1 MGIFDRIDRI
11 AEQLGDLIVPDD
23 VRAHVELGAAYLDRG
38 DLDAA
43 VTELSR
49 AVELRPDHPRALY
62 LLGVAYARRGDE
74 NEAISALE
82 RAATARRVGVDRPGF
97 AEAWLALADVHRR
110 RGDDDGAVDAYR
122 AALDAGVGDSA
133 MRAEIY
139 RGLGSVYL
147 RQRRYDKAVRELRKA
162 VAATPDDAETQGLLG
177 RALYLKGDYDTARL
191 CLERAAQAARP
202 DPLGLASLGDLFERL
217 GRVDEA
223 RDAYERALKAEDAD
237 VQIAARLGLARL
249 ALAMG
254 DAQGARVEALR
265 ALERDPSRPDILT
278 TLGRV
283 YAAGQQ
289 WDDALAAYD
298 RALVVAASGGGQ
310 RGQLMLFDRRG
321 LLEEALRAA
330 LRAGATSRANNY
342 ATSLLADVPEHPDA
356 LAATARAAADG
367 GELDR
372 AQALVERAI
381 ATSDSVEARLAAAD
395 VALKRGQPTQAAAAL
410 RRAAQLQPDDPRPRA
425 RLASVYREGAPP
437 SSAGPAHEL
446 YALLS
451 QAHRLFART
460 HELAEWGPEASRLV
474 EVLDRPLL
482 VTVMGEFNSG
492 KSTFVNALIGEE
504 VAPMGITPTTAT
516 INVLK
521 YGTERKGRVVY
532 HDDEVREVAW
542 GDVPKL
548 LKGLD
553 AAEAKRIRVV
563 EVLYPLETLQRVN
576 VVDTPGLNSIHPE
589 HEETARKFIAEADAV
604 LWLFTVDQAAKA
616 TEGEALGKIKAA
628 GKKILGVLNK
638 IDRCSPE
645 ELARIVAHV
654 SAALGEHLETIVPF
668 AAREAL
674 RARKGGPGDDAQL
687 AASNYPALASAL
699 EERFFSRARAIKRE
713 AATTRLRQLI
723 TQARAVGAA
732 QLDRRAL
739 EPIAAAEANVRAER
753 VAFERDFI
761 VAERRR
767 LNEAADGVYGAC
779 AREVLDFVRPRRWPF
794 GSNEAAPADRDFLI
808 QLLDERL
815 GALLDQSRARTEA
828 EAQRAIA
835 IVRAVDDAGGAAPGD
850 GAHFDAELTL
860 LGEQVFG
867 RFRAFARGYLRGGRV
882 DDFFTR
888 VLPKLELAEA
898 AIQRA
903 LERDAPWS
911 DDVAE
916 AELRAP
922 LRRWAERF
930 YGGLLSRLQRLRTAV
945 ELDRLEI
952 EERLIAPVEQLS
964 IALDSLS

>member
-1 MGIFDRIDRI
+1 
-11 AEQLGDLIVPDD
+11 
-23 VRAHVELGAAYLDRG
+23 
-38 DLDAA
+38 
-43 VTELSR
+43 
-49 AVELRPDHPRALY
+49 
-62 LLGVAYARRGDE
+62 
-74 NEAISALE
+74 
-82 RAATARRVGVDRPGF
+82 
-97 AEAWLALADVHRR
+97 
-110 RGDDDGAVDAYR
+110 
-122 AALDAGVGDSA
+122 
-133 MRAEIY
+133 
-139 RGLGSVYL
+139 
-147 RQRRYDKAVRELRKA
+147 
-162 VAATPDDAETQGLLG
+162 
-177 RALYLKGDYDTARL
+177 
-191 CLERAAQAARP
+191 
-202 DPLGLASLGDLFERL
+202 LFERL
-217 GRVDEA
+217 GREADA
-223 RDAYERALKAEDAD
+223 RDAYQRALAADDGD
-237 VQIAARLGLARL
+237 VQVAARLGLARL
-249 ALAMG
+249 ALAAG
-254 DAQGARVEALR
+254 DAQAARVEALQ
-265 ALERDPSRPDILT
+265 ALERDPQRPDILL
-278 TLGRV
+278 TLGRI
-283 YAAGQQ
+283 YASAQQ
-289 WDDALAAYD
+289 WDDALASYD
-298 RALVVAASGGGQ
+298 RALVSAASGAGQ

-330 LRAGATSRANNY
+330 LRANATARANNY
-342 ATSLLADVPEHPDA
+342 ATSLLEDAPDHPDA
-356 LAATARAAADG
+356 LAATARAAAEG

-372 AQALVERAI
+372 AQSLVERAL
-381 ATSDSVEARLAAAD
+381 ASGDSLEARLAAAD
-395 VALKRGQPTQAAAAL
+395 VALRRAQPAQAAAAL
-410 RRAAQLQPDDPRPRA
+410 RRAAQLAPDDARPRA
-425 RLASVYREGAPP
+425 RLAEVYRESAPP
-437 SSAGPAHEL
+437 GGAHEL

-460 HELAEWGPEASRLV
+460 RELAELSPEAGRLV
-474 EVLDRPLL
+474 EILDRPLL

-521 YGTERKGRVVY
+521 YGAERKGRVVY

-542 GDVPKL
+542 ADVPKL

-628 GKKILGVLNK
+628 GKKILGVINK

-645 ELARIVAHV
+645 ELERIMTHV
-654 SAALGEHLETIVPF
+654 RNALGEHLETIVPF

-674 RARKGGPGDDAQL
+674 RARKADPADEAQL

-713 AATTRLRQLI
+713 AATTRLRQLLL
-723 TQARAVGAA
+723 QARAVGQAR
-732 QLDRRAL
+732 LDRRAV
-739 EPIAAAEANVRAER
+739 EPIVTAEANVRAER
-753 VAFERDFI
+753 LAFERDFI

-767 LNEAADGVYGAC
+767 LNEAADAVYGAC

-815 GALLDQSRARTEA
+815 GALLDAGRARAQA
-828 EAQRAIA
+828 EADKAIA
-835 IVRAVDDAGGAAPGD
+835 VVRAVDSD
-850 GAHFDAELTL
+850 GETAHFDAELSL
-860 LGEQVFG
+860 LAEQVFG

-888 VLPKLELAEA
+888 VLPKLELNEA

-952 EERLIAPVEQLS
+952 EERLIAPVEQLA

>member
-74 NEAISALE
+74 NEAIGALE

-110 RGDDDGAVDAYR
+110 RGDDDGATEAYR
-122 AALDAGVGDSA
+122 AALEVGGDAA

-162 VAATPDDAETQGLLG
+162 VAATPDDTETQGLLG
-177 RALYLKGDYDTARL
+177 RALYLKGDYDTARV

-217 GRVDEA
+217 GRVDDA
-223 RDAYERALKAEDAD
+223 REAYERALAAPDADGGD

-249 ALAMG
+249 ALAGG
-254 DAQGARVEALR
+254 DAEAARTEALR
-265 ALERDPSRPDILT
+265 ALEREPSRPDILL

-283 YAAGQQ
+283 YASAQE
-289 WDDALAAYD
+289 WNDALAAYD
-298 RALVVAASGGGQ
+298 RALVAAASGGGQ

-330 LRAGATSRANNY
+330 LRAGQMPGMTARASNY
-342 ATSLLADVPEHPDA
+342 ATALLADVPEHPDA

-367 GELDR
+367 GELER
-372 AQALVERAI
+372 AQSLVERAL
-381 ATSDSVEARLAAAD
+381 AASDSVEARLAAAD
-395 VALKRGQPTQAAAAL
+395 VALKRGQPTHAAAAL
-410 RRAAQLQPDDPRPRA
+410 RRAAELAPDDPRPRA
-425 RLASVYREGAPP
+425 RLGEVYREAAPT
-437 SSAGPAHEL
+437 APAHEL

-460 HELAEWGPEASRLV
+460 PALAELSPEASRLV

-542 GDVPKL
+542 ADVPKL

-589 HEETARKFIAEADAV
+589 HEQTARKFIAEADAV

-628 GKKILGVLNK
+628 GKKILGVINK

-645 ELARIVAHV
+645 ELARIVDHV
-654 SAALGEHLETIVPF
+654 RGALGEHLETIVPF
-668 AAREAL
+668 AARQAL
-674 RARKGGPGDDAQL
+674 LARKAAPAAEHRDAQL
-687 AASNYPALASAL
+687 AASNYPALAAAL

-713 AATTRLRQLI
+713 AATLRLRQLI
-723 TQARAVGAA
+723 AQARAVGQAA
-732 QLDRRAL
+732 LDRRAL
-739 EPIAAAEANVRAER
+739 EPIATAEANVRAER
-753 VAFERDFI
+753 LAFERDFI

-767 LNEAADGVYGAC
+767 LNEAADAVYAAC

-815 GALLDQSRARTEA
+815 GALLDAGRARAQAEA
-828 EAQRAIA
+828 ERAIA
-835 IVRAVDDAGGAAPGD
+835 VVRAVDDPATS
-850 GAHFDAELTL
+850 FDAELSL

-888 VLPKLELAEA
+888 VLPKLELSEA
-898 AIQRA
+898 QIQRA

-922 LRRWAERF
+922 LRRWAEHF
-930 YGGLLSRLQRLRTAV
+930 YGGLLTRLQRLRTGV

-952 EERLIAPVEQLS
+952 EERLIAPVEQIA

>member
-38 DLDAA
+38 DLDSA

-74 NEAISALE
+74 HDAILALE

-97 AEAWLALADVHRR
+97 PEAWLALADVQRR
-110 RGDDDGAVDAYR
+110 RGDDEAAVDAYR
-122 AALDAGVGDSA
+122 AALDAGVGESA

-162 VAATPDDAETQGLLG
+162 VAATPDDTETQGLLG

-217 GRVDEA
+217 GRVADA
-223 RDAYERALKAEDAD
+223 RDAYQRALASADGD
-237 VQIAARLGLARL
+237 VQVAARLGLARL
-249 ALAMG
+249 ALAAG
-254 DAQGARVEALR
+254 DAQAARVEALQ
-265 ALERDPSRPDILT
+265 ALERDPARPDILA

-283 YAAGQQ
+283 YASAQQ
-289 WDDALAAYD
+289 WDEALSAYD
-298 RALVVAASGGGQ
+298 RALVSGVSGAGP

-330 LRAGATSRANNY
+330 LRAGATVRAINY
-342 ATSLLADVPEHPDA
+342 ATSLLEDAPEHPDA
-356 LAATARAAADG
+356 LAATARAAAES
-367 GELDR
+367 GELER
-372 AQALVERAI
+372 AQALVERAL
-381 ATSDSVEARLAAAD
+381 AAGDSAEARLAAAD
-395 VALKRGQPTQAAAAL
+395 VALKRGQPAHAAAAL
-410 RRAAQLQPDDPRPRA
+410 RRAAQLAPDDARPRA
-425 RLASVYREGAPP
+425 RLAEVYREGAP
-437 SSAGPAHEL
+437 AAPAHEP

-460 HELAEWGPEASRLV
+460 HELAELSPEAGRLV

-521 YGTERKGRVVY
+521 YGAERKGRVVY
-532 HDDEVREVAW
+532 HDDEVREVEW

-553 AAEAKRIRVV
+553 AQEAKRIRVV

-589 HEETARKFIAEADAV
+589 HEQTARKFIAEADAV

-628 GKKILGVLNK
+628 GKKILGVVNK

-645 ELARIVAHV
+645 ELARIVEHV
-654 SAALGEHLETIVPF
+654 RSALGEHLETIVPF

-674 RARKGGPGDDAQL
+674 RARKGGPIDDAQL
-687 AASNYPALASAL
+687 AASNYPALAQAL

-713 AATTRLRQLI
+713 AATTRLGQLL
-723 TQARAVGAA
+723 TQARAVGQA

-739 EPIAAAEANVRAER
+739 DPIAAAEANVRAER
-753 VAFERDFI
+753 LAFEREFI
-761 VAERRR
+761 GAERRR
-767 LNEAADGVYGAC
+767 LNEAADGVYAAC
-779 AREVLDFVRPRRWPF
+779 AREVLDFVRPRRWAF

-815 GALLDQSRARTEA
+815 GALLDASRARTEA
-828 EAQRAIA
+828 EAERAIA
-835 IVRAVDDAGGAAPGD
+835 LVRAVDGDAESAR
-850 GAHFDAELTL
+850 FDAERSL

-888 VLPKLELAEA
+888 VLPKLELSEA

-911 DDVAE
+911 DDIAE
-916 AELRAP
+916 TELRAP

-952 EERLIAPVEQLS
+952 EERLIAPVEQLA

>member
-62 LLGVAYARRGDE
+62 LLGVAYARRGD
-74 NEAISALE
+74 
-82 RAATARRVGVDRPGF
+82 
-97 AEAWLALADVHRR
+97 
-110 RGDDDGAVDAYR
+110 DDSAVDAYR

-162 VAATPDDAETQGLLG
+162 VAATPDDTETQGLLG
-177 RALYLKGDYDTARL
+177 RALYLKGDYDTARV

-217 GRVDEA
+217 GRVGEA
-223 RDAYERALKAEDAD
+223 REAYERALAADDAD

-249 ALAMG
+249 ALASG
-254 DAQGARVEALR
+254 DAQGARTEALR
-265 ALERDPSRPDILT
+265 ALERDPSRPDILL

-283 YAAGQQ
+283 YAAAQA
-289 WDDALAAYD
+289 WDDALGAYD

-310 RGQLMLFDRRG
+310 RDQLMLFDRRG

-330 LRAGATSRANNY
+330 LRANATARANNY
-342 ATSLLADVPEHPDA
+342 ATSLLADLPEHPDA

-372 AQALVERAI
+372 AQSLVERAL
-381 ATSDSVEARLAAAD
+381 AAGDSVEARLAAAD
-395 VALKRGQPTQAAAAL
+395 VAMKRGQPTHAAAAL
-410 RRAAQLQPDDPRPRA
+410 RRAAELAPDDPRPRA
-425 RLASVYREGAPP
+425 RLAEVYRDATPMPSTGA
-437 SSAGPAHEL
+437 AHEL

-460 HELAEWGPEASRLV
+460 HELAELSPEASRLV
-474 EVLDRPLL
+474 EALDRPLL

-521 YGTERKGRVVY
+521 YGAERKGRVVY

-542 GDVPKL
+542 NDVPKL

-589 HEETARKFIAEADAV
+589 HEATARKFIAEADAV

-628 GKKILGVLNK
+628 GKKILGVVNK

-645 ELARIVAHV
+645 ELQRIIDHV
-654 SAALGEHLETIVPF
+654 RAALGEHLETIVPF

-674 RARKGGPGDDAQL
+674 RARKATPADDAQL

-713 AATTRLRQLI
+713 AATTRLRQLLA
-723 TQARAVGAA
+723 QARAVGAA
-732 QLDRRAL
+732 ALERRAL
-739 EPIAAAEANVRAER
+739 EPIASAEVNVRAEKL
-753 VAFERDFI
+753 AFERDFI

-767 LNEAADGVYGAC
+767 LNEAADGVYAAC

-794 GSNEAAPADRDFLI
+794 GSNEASPADRDFLI

-815 GALLDQSRARTEA
+815 GALLDASRARAQAEA
-828 EAQRAIA
+828 ERAIA
-835 IVRAVDDAGGAAPGD
+835 VVRTVDDAGAS
-850 GAHFDAELTL
+850 FDAELSL
-860 LGEQVFG
+860 LAEQVFG

-888 VLPKLELAEA
+888 VLPKLELTEA

-930 YGGLLSRLQRLRTAV
+930 YGGLLSRLERRRTDV

-952 EERLIAPVEQLS
+952 EERLIAPVEQIA

>member
-1 MGIFDRIDRI
+1 
-11 AEQLGDLIVPDD
+11 
-23 VRAHVELGAAYLDRG
+23 
-38 DLDAA
+38 
-43 VTELSR
+43 
-49 AVELRPDHPRALY
+49 
-62 LLGVAYARRGDE
+62 
-74 NEAISALE
+74 
-82 RAATARRVGVDRPGF
+82 
-97 AEAWLALADVHRR
+97 
-110 RGDDDGAVDAYR
+110 
-122 AALDAGVGDSA
+122 
-133 MRAEIY
+133 
-139 RGLGSVYL
+139 
-147 RQRRYDKAVRELRKA
+147 
-162 VAATPDDAETQGLLG
+162 
-177 RALYLKGDYDTARL
+177 
-191 CLERAAQAARP
+191 
-202 DPLGLASLGDLFERL
+202 
-217 GRVDEA
+217 
-223 RDAYERALKAEDAD
+223 
-237 VQIAARLGLARL
+237 
-249 ALAMG
+249 
-254 DAQGARVEALR
+254 
-265 ALERDPSRPDILT
+265 
-278 TLGRV
+278 
-283 YAAGQQ
+283 
-289 WDDALAAYD
+289 
-298 RALVVAASGGGQ
+298 
-310 RGQLMLFDRRG
+310 MLFDRRG
-321 LLEEALRAA
+321 LLEEALRVA
-330 LRAGATSRANNY
+330 LRAGATARGNNY
-342 ATSLLADVPEHPDA
+342 ATSLLADAPEHPDA
-356 LAATARAAADG
+356 LAATARAAAEG

-372 AQALVERAI
+372 AQWLVERAL
-381 ATSDSVEARLAAAD
+381 AGGDSLEARLAAAD
-395 VALKRGQPTQAAAAL
+395 VALKRGQPAGAATAL
-410 RRAAQLQPDDPRPRA
+410 RRAAQLAPEDPRPRA
-425 RLASVYREGAPP
+425 RLAEVYRESTPTAP
-437 SSAGPAHEL
+437 SAPAHEL

-451 QAHRLFART
+451 QAHRLFSRT
-460 HELAEWGPEASRLV
+460 RELAELSPEAGRLV

-521 YGTERKGRVVY
+521 YGAERKGRVVY

-542 GDVPKL
+542 ADVPKL

-628 GKKILGVLNK
+628 GKKILGVINK
-638 IDRCSPE
+638 IDRCTPE
-645 ELARIVAHV
+645 ELARIIEHV
-654 SAALGEHLETIVPF
+654 QDALGEHLETVVPF
-668 AAREAL
+668 AARQAL
-674 RARKGGPGDDAQL
+674 QARKASDDALL

-713 AATTRLRQLI
+713 AATTRLRQLLA
-723 TQARAVGAA
+723 QARAVGHA
-732 QLDRRAL
+732 LLERRAL
-739 EPIAAAEANVRAER
+739 EPIATADSNLRAER
-753 VAFERDFI
+753 LAFERDFI

-767 LNEAADGVYGAC
+767 LNEAADAVYAAC

-815 GALLDQSRARTEA
+815 GALLDASRARAEA
-828 EAQRAIA
+828 EVERANA
-835 IVRAVDDAGGAAPGD
+835 LVRAVDPDAR
-850 GAHFDAELTL
+850 FEAELSL
-860 LGEQVFG
+860 LAEQVFG

-888 VLPKLELAEA
+888 VLPKLELNEA

-952 EERLIAPVEQLS
+952 EERLIAPVEQLA

>member
-38 DLDAA
+38 DLDSA
-43 VTELSR
+43 VTELAR

-74 NEAISALE
+74 SDAIGVLE
-82 RAATARRVGVDRPGF
+82 RAATARRTGVDRPGF
-97 AEAWLALADVHRR
+97 PEAWLALADVHRR
-110 RGDDDGAVDAYR
+110 RGDDDSAIDAYR
-122 AALDAGVGDSA
+122 AALDAGVGDSQT
-133 MRAEIY
+133 RAEIY
-139 RGLGSVYL
+139 RGMGSVYL
-147 RQRRYDKAVRELRKA
+147 RQRRFDKAVRELRKA

-177 RALYLKGDYDTARL
+177 RALYLRGDYDTARV

-217 GRVDEA
+217 GRVAEA
-223 RDAYERALKAEDAD
+223 REAYQRAISTGEAHAAGDSE
-237 VQIAARLGLARL
+237 VQVTARLGIARL
-249 ALAMG
+249 ALAAG
-254 DAQGARVEALR
+254 DAEAAKQETLR
-265 ALERDPSRPDILT
+265 ALERDPVRPDVLT
-278 TLGRV
+278 LLGRV
-283 YAAGQQ
+283 YASVEQ
-289 WDDALAAYD
+289 WGDALGAYD
-298 RALVVAASGGGQ
+298 RALVGGMSPQ
-310 RGQLMLFDRRG
+310 RGALMLFDRRG
-321 LLEEALRAA
+321 LLEEALRVA
-330 LRAGATSRANNY
+330 LRAGVTARANAY
-342 ATSLLADVPEHPDA
+342 ASALLADDPEHADA
-356 LAATARAAADG
+356 LAASARAAAEA

-372 AQALVERAI
+372 AGALVDRAL
-381 ATSDSVEARLAAAD
+381 AARDSLEARLAAAD
-395 VALKRGQPTQAAAAL
+395 VAVRRGQPAQAATSL
-410 RRAAQLQPDDPRPRA
+410 RRAAQLAPDDPRPRE
-425 RLASVYREGAPP
+425 RLQAVYRETTATT
-437 SSAGPAHEL
+437 SHDL
-446 YALLS
+446 YSLLN

-460 HELAEWGPEASRLV
+460 RELAELSPEAGRLV

-532 HDDEVREVAW
+532 LDDDAREIAW
-542 GDVPKL
+542 ADVPKL

-553 AAEAKRIRVV
+553 AAEARRIRVV

-589 HEETARKFIAEADAV
+589 HEETARKFIGEADAV

-628 GKKILGVLNK
+628 GKKILGVINK

-645 ELARIVAHV
+645 ELERIMTHV
-654 SAALGEHLETIVPF
+654 RDALGEHLETVVPF

-674 RARKGGPGDDAQL
+674 QARKSAAAADSPEVQAQL
-687 AASNYPALASAL
+687 NASNYPALAQAL
-699 EERFFSRARAIKRE
+699 EERFFSRSRAIKRE
-713 AATTRLRQLI
+713 AATARLKQLLA
-723 TQARAVGAA
+723 QARTIGQA
-732 QLDRRAL
+732 QLDRHAV
-739 EPIAAAEANVRAER
+739 EPIASAEANVRGEKL
-753 VAFERDFI
+753 AFEREFM
-761 VAERRR
+761 VVERRR
-767 LNEAADGVYGAC
+767 LNEAADAVYAQC
-779 AREVLDFVRPRRWPF
+779 AREVLDFVRPRRWAF

-815 GALLDQSRARTEA
+815 GALLDAARARATAEA
-828 EAQRAIA
+828 ERAIA
-835 IVRAVDDAGGAAPGD
+835 VVRALEPEAR
-850 GAHFDAELTL
+850 FDAELSL

-888 VLPKLELAEA
+888 VLPKLELSEP
-898 AIQRA
+898 AIRRA
-903 LERDAPWS
+903 LERDAPWT

-922 LRRWAERF
+922 LRQWAERF
-930 YGGLLSRLQRLRTAV
+930 YGGLLARLQRLRTAA

-952 EERLIAPVEQLS
+952 EERLHAPVEQLAN
-964 IALDSLS
+964 ALDSLS

>member
-1 MGIFDRIDRI
+1 VGIFDRIDRI

-74 NEAISALE
+74 QDAIGALE

-110 RGDDDGAVDAYR
+110 RGDDDSAVDAYR

-162 VAATPDDAETQGLLG
+162 VAATPDDTETQGLLG
-177 RALYLKGDYDTARL
+177 RALYLKGDYDTARV

-217 GRVDEA
+217 GRVDDA
-223 RDAYERALKAEDAD
+223 RDAYQRALTADDAD

-249 ALAMG
+249 ALARG
-254 DAQGARVEALR
+254 DAAAARTEALQ
-265 ALERDPSRPDILT
+265 ALERDPARPDILT
-278 TLGRV
+278 MLGRI
-283 YAAGQQ
+283 YGSAQQ
-289 WDDALAAYD
+289 WDDALQAYD
-298 RALVVAASGGGQ
+298 RALVSGAGGAGQ

-330 LRAGATSRANNY
+330 LRAGATTRANNY
-342 ATSLLADVPEHPDA
+342 ATALLVDAPEHPDA
-356 LAATARAAADG
+356 LAATARTAAES

-372 AQALVERAI
+372 AQQLVERAL
-381 ATSDSVEARLAAAD
+381 AGGDSLEARLAAAD
-395 VALKRGQPTQAAAAL
+395 VALRRGQPAQAATAL
-410 RRAAQLQPDDPRPRA
+410 RRAAQLAPDDPRPRA
-425 RLASVYREGAPP
+425 RLAEVYREAAPSTTAP
-437 SSAGPAHEL
+437 SPEL

-460 HELAEWGPEASRLV
+460 RELAELSPEAGRLV

-521 YGTERKGRVVY
+521 YGAERKGRVVY
-532 HDDEVREVAW
+532 HDDEVREVEWA
-542 GDVPKL
+542 DVPKL

-553 AAEAKRIRVV
+553 AAEAARIRVV

-589 HEETARKFIAEADAV
+589 HEATARKFIAEADAV

-628 GKKILGVLNK
+628 GKKILGVVNK
-638 IDRCSPE
+638 IDRCTPE
-645 ELARIVAHV
+645 EMQRIVAHV
-654 SAALGEHLETIVPF
+654 TEALGEHLETIVPF

-674 RARKGGPGDDAQL
+674 LARKQHDEAQL

-713 AATTRLRQLI
+713 AATTRLRQLLA
-723 TQARAVGAA
+723 QARAAGHA

-739 EPIAAAEANVRAER
+739 EPLATAEANVRAER
-753 VAFERDFI
+753 LAFERDFI
-761 VAERRR
+761 IAERRR
-767 LNEAADGVYGAC
+767 LNEAADAVYAAC

-815 GALLDQSRARTEA
+815 GALLDAGRARAEA
-828 EAQRAIA
+828 EAQKAIA
-835 IVRAVDDAGGAAPGD
+835 AVRAVDERGGDDAR
-850 GAHFDAELTL
+850 FDAELSL
-860 LGEQVFG
+860 LAEQVFG

-888 VLPKLELAEA
+888 VLPKLELNEV

-922 LRRWAERF
+922 LRRWADRF
-930 YGGLLSRLQRLRTAV
+930 YGGLLSRLQRLRTSV

-952 EERLIAPVEQLS
+952 EERLIAPVEHLS

>member
-1 MGIFDRIDRI
+1 VGIFDRIDRI

-43 VTELSR
+43 VAELAR

-74 NEAISALE
+74 SEAISALE

-97 AEAWLALADVHRR
+97 AEAWLALADVQRR
-110 RGDDDGAVDAYR
+110 RGDDDAAVDAYR

-177 RALYLKGDYDTARL
+177 RALYLKGDYDTARV

-217 GRVDEA
+217 GRLAEA
-223 RDAYERALKAEDAD
+223 ADAYERALAADDAE

-249 ALAMG
+249 ALASG
-254 DAQGARVEALR
+254 DAQAARTEALR
-265 ALERDPSRPDILT
+265 ALERDPARPDILT
-278 TLGRV
+278 MLGRI
-283 YAAGQQ
+283 YASAQQ

-298 RALVVAASGGGQ
+298 RALVVGAAGGGQ

-321 LLEEALRAA
+321 VLEEALRAA
-330 LRAGATSRANNY
+330 LRAGSTARANNY
-342 ATSLLADVPEHPDA
+342 ATSLLADAPEHPDA
-356 LAATARAAADG
+356 LAATARAAAEG
-367 GELDR
+367 GELER
-372 AQALVERAI
+372 AQALVERAL
-381 ATSDSVEARLAAAD
+381 AASDSLEARLAAAD
-395 VALKRGQPTQAAAAL
+395 VALRRGQPTQAAAAL
-410 RRAAQLQPDDPRPRA
+410 RRAAQLGPDDPRPRA
-425 RLASVYREGAPP
+425 RLGEVYRESAPT
-437 SSAGPAHEL
+437 APAHEL

-460 HELAEWGPEASRLV
+460 PELAELSPEAGRLV

-521 YGTERKGRVVY
+521 YGAERKGRVVY
-532 HDDEVREVAW
+532 HDDEVREVEW

-563 EVLYPLETLQRVN
+563 EVLYPLETLLRVN

-589 HEETARKFIAEADAV
+589 HEATARKFIAEADAV

-628 GKKILGVLNK
+628 GKKILGVINK

-645 ELARIVAHV
+645 ELQRIIAHV
-654 SAALGEHLETIVPF
+654 SDALGEHLETIVPF

-674 RARKGGPGDDAQL
+674 RARKDHDEAKLQ
-687 AASNYPALASAL
+687 ASNYAALAQAL

-713 AATTRLRQLI
+713 AATSRLGQLI
-723 TQARAVGAA
+723 AQARTIAQA
-732 QLDRRAL
+732 QLERRAL
-739 EPIAAAEANVRAER
+739 EPIATAEVNVRAER
-753 VAFERDFI
+753 LAFERDFM

-767 LNEAADGVYGAC
+767 LNEAADAVYGAC

-815 GALLDQSRARTEA
+815 GLLLESGRGRAQAEA
-828 EAQRAIA
+828 EKAIA
-835 IVRAVDDAGGAAPGD
+835 VVRAVDDASD
-850 GAHFDAELTL
+850 GARFDAELSL
-860 LGEQVFG
+860 LAEQVFG

-888 VLPKLELAEA
+888 VLPKLELTEA

-930 YGGLLSRLQRLRTAV
+930 YGGLLERLRRLRTAV

-952 EERLIAPVEQLS
+952 EERLIAPVEQLA
-964 IALDSLS
+964 IALDSLT

>member
-1 MGIFDRIDRI
+1 VGIFDRIDRI

-74 NEAISALE
+74 SEAISALE

-110 RGDDDGAVDAYR
+110 RGDDDSAVDAYR

-162 VAATPDDAETQGLLG
+162 VAATPDDTETQGLLG
-177 RALYLKGDYDTARL
+177 RALYLKGDYDTARV

-217 GRVDEA
+217 GRTGDA
-223 RDAYERALKAEDAD
+223 RDAYQRALGADDAD

-249 ALAMG
+249 ALASG
-254 DAQGARVEALR
+254 DALGARTEALQ
-265 ALERDPSRPDILT
+265 ALERDPARPDILT

-283 YAAGQQ
+283 YAAAQQ

-298 RALVVAASGGGQ
+298 RALTTLYGGASGAGQ
-310 RGQLMLFDRRG
+310 RSQLMLFDRRG

-330 LRAGATSRANNY
+330 LRAGAITRANNY
-342 ATSLLADVPEHPDA
+342 ATSLLLDAPEHPDA
-356 LAATARAAADG
+356 LAATARAAAES

-372 AQALVERAI
+372 AQELVERAL
-381 ATSDSVEARLAAAD
+381 ASGDSLEARLAAAD
-395 VALKRGQPTQAAAAL
+395 VALRRGQPAQAATAL
-410 RRAAQLQPDDPRPRA
+410 RRAAQLAPDDPRPRIQ
-425 RLASVYREGAPP
+425 LAAVYREAAPLTTAP
-437 SSAGPAHEL
+437 SPEL
-446 YALLS
+446 YGLLS

-460 HELAEWGPEASRLV
+460 RELAELSPEAGRLV

-521 YGTERKGRVVY
+521 YGDERKGRVVY

-542 GDVPKL
+542 ADVPKL

-553 AAEAKRIRVV
+553 AHEAQRIRVV

-589 HEETARKFIAEADAV
+589 HEATARKFIAEADAV

-628 GKKILGVLNK
+628 GKKILGVVNK
-638 IDRCSPE
+638 IDRCSPD
-645 ELARIVAHV
+645 ELERIVAHV
-654 SAALGEHLETIVPF
+654 TEALGEHLETIVPF

-674 RARKGGPGDDAQL
+674 LARKQKDDAQL
-687 AASNYPALASAL
+687 QASNYPALASAL

-713 AATTRLRQLI
+713 AATTRLRQLLG
-723 TQARAVGAA
+723 QARAVGHA

-739 EPIAAAEANVRAER
+739 EPIATADANVRAEQL
-753 VAFERDFI
+753 AFERDFI

-767 LNEAADGVYGAC
+767 LNEATDAVYAAC

-815 GALLDQSRARTEA
+815 GALLDASRARAEA
-828 EAQRAIA
+828 EAQKAIA
-835 IVRAVDDAGGAAPGD
+835 LVRAVDDRGGDDAR
-850 GAHFDAELTL
+850 FDAELSL
-860 LGEQVFG
+860 LAEQVFG

-888 VLPKLELAEA
+888 VLPKLELNEV

-930 YGGLLSRLQRLRTAV
+930 YGGLLSRLQRLRTSV

-952 EERLIAPVEQLS
+952 EERLIAPVEHLA

>member
-1 MGIFDRIDRI
+1 VGIFDRIDRI

-43 VTELSR
+43 VTELLR

-74 NEAISALE
+74 SDAIAMLE

-97 AEAWLALADVHRR
+97 AEAWLALAEVHRR
-110 RGDDDGAVDAYR
+110 RGDDDSAVDAYR
-122 AALDAGVGDSA
+122 AALDAGVGDST

-177 RALYLKGDYDTARL
+177 RALYLKGDYDTARV

-217 GRVDEA
+217 GRVAEA
-223 RDAYERALKAEDAD
+223 RDAYQRALVADDAD
-237 VQIAARLGLARL
+237 VQIAGRLGLARL
-249 ALAMG
+249 ALAGG
-254 DAQGARVEALR
+254 DAQAARTEALQ
-265 ALERDPSRPDILT
+265 ALERDPSRPDILLM
-278 TLGRV
+278 LGRV
-283 YAAGQQ
+283 YAAAQQ
-289 WDDALAAYD
+289 WDDALQAYD
-298 RALVVAASGGGQ
+298 RALVAGASGAGQ

-330 LRAGATSRANNY
+330 LRAGATARANNY
-342 ATSLLADVPEHPDA
+342 ATSLLVDAPEHPDA
-356 LAATARAAADG
+356 LAATARAAAEG

-372 AQALVERAI
+372 AQSLVERAL
-381 ATSDSVEARLAAAD
+381 AGGDSLEARLTAAD
-395 VALKRGQPTQAAAAL
+395 VALRRAQPALAATAL
-410 RRAAQLQPDDPRPRA
+410 RRAAQLAPDDPRPRA
-425 RLASVYREGAPP
+425 RLGEVYREGTSAP
-437 SSAGPAHEL
+437 SHDL

-460 HELAEWGPEASRLV
+460 RELAELSPDAARLV

-521 YGTERKGRVVY
+521 YGAERKGRVVY
-532 HDDEVREVAW
+532 HDDEVREIEWAE
-542 GDVPKL
+542 VPKL

-553 AAEAKRIRVV
+553 AHEAKRIRVV

-628 GKKILGVLNK
+628 GKKILGVVNK
-638 IDRCSPE
+638 IDRCTPE
-645 ELARIVAHV
+645 ELARIIEHV
-654 SAALGEHLETIVPF
+654 QAALGEHLETIVPF
-668 AAREAL
+668 AAKEAL
-674 RARKGGPGDDAQL
+674 IARKGGDDAQL
-687 AASNYPALASAL
+687 AASNYPALAAAL

-713 AATTRLRQLI
+713 AATTRLRQLLA
-723 TQARAVGAA
+723 QARADAHA

-739 EPIAAAEANVRAER
+739 EPIAGAEANVHAER
-753 VAFERDFI
+753 LAFERDFI
-761 VAERRR
+761 IAERRR
-767 LNEAADGVYGAC
+767 LNEATDAVYAAC

-815 GALLDQSRARTEA
+815 GALLDASRARAEA
-828 EAQRAIA
+828 EAEKAIA
-835 IVRAVDDAGGAAPGD
+835 VVRAVDPDAR
-850 GAHFDAELTL
+850 FDAELSL
-860 LGEQVFG
+860 LAEQVFG

-888 VLPKLELAEA
+888 VLPKLELNEA

-952 EERLIAPVEQLS
+952 EERLIAPVEQLA